1 MGKGILAGIIGLIW
15 VTIAVVIQIVSFLMG
30 DIIAAITLLILV
42 FITPYVLS
50 PVLEALGG
58 WDTLNNKN

>member
-58 WDTLNNKN
+58 